1 MPGSRPRSSR
11 LTLFV
16 TVLSLFLAVALL
28 VATAVT
34 VTNYIETQKTA
45 EKVADD
51 TFRQTIT
58 RINEQRLAFFSPAF
72 LLTTFLRNAPSLQT
86 EDGSKDAV
94 RQLIVASLS
103 ASPQISAAYAGY
115 ANGNFFHV
123 LSITDSEKAVVEQLG
138 GPPLTRFA
146 VQEIKTANGARV
158 QTWTFLDNEGRQ
170 IGALSQPSPA
180 YDPRDRGWYRDAMEN
195 PKTIVRTLPYPFSAT
210 AQVGMTL
217 AQALEHGGVVGV
229 DITLDRLMMY
239 IRSIRPNDAHRF
251 VAFDDKN
258 RLLAHFE
265 PARMFKRTE
274 SSETGSGDSQTTEL
288 ATTADLGDPVVQK
301 AYQLFA
307 RGGPYRLATLDIDG
321 TDYLA
326 TVDRQVGRDGGA
338 FFQLYAAP
346 LSDFQGTLAGAA
358 GRSLPVA
365 LLVFLLTLP
374 AIVYLARSI
383 SKPLIRLSREADLIR
398 SFKLDDPIKMR
409 SGVREV
415 STLIRSMS
423 GMKNT
428 IREVSKFVPKALV
441 QDILENETQ
450 VVVGGETRRISV
462 LFTDVKDF
470 TPIAEG
476 LSPDVLMANMSE
488 YFEELA
494 SLIIRANGTVDK
506 FIGDAIFA
514 FWNAPLEVKRHEHAA
529 CLSALECRAASRRLN
544 ARWIDKGLPP
554 WHTRF
559 GVHVGEAVLGNVGS
573 SDRID
578 YTAIGD
584 NVNIAARL
592 EGLNKYYGSSILVS
606 GQIAAVCSDEFLFR
620 HVDRSQPKGVG
631 RPLDIFEL
639 LGTLNGP
646 EEFRITPDMAKL
658 VQDWDHV
665 YEVYAGRDW
674 LRALDTLEA
683 FADQYP
689 DDVLAGIYLDRVV
702 GFMLEPPSEDWD
714 GIIHFSK
721 K

>member
-1 MPGSRPRSSR
+1 MPDARSRSSR
-11 LTLFV
+11 RTLFV

-28 VATAVT
+28 VASAVT
-34 VTNYIETQKTA
+34 ITNYIETRRTA
-45 EKVADD
+45 AKVADD
-51 TFRQTIT
+51 TFRQTIN
-58 RINEQRLAFFSPAF
+58 RINEQRISFFTPAF
-72 LLTTFLRNAPSLQT
+72 LLTSILRNAPSLQT
-86 EDGSKDAV
+86 ADGSKDAITP
-94 RQLIVASLS
+94 LILTSLK
-103 ASPQISAAYAGY
+103 ASPQISAVYVGY
-115 ANGNFFHV
+115 DNGNFFHI
-123 LSITDSEKAVVEQLG
+123 LSITDAEKAFVEQLG

-146 VQEIKTANGARV
+146 VQEIKTDNGTRTR
-158 QTWTFLDNEGRQ
+158 TWLFLDNDGRQ
-170 IGALSQPSPA
+170 IGTSSKPSPA
-180 YDPRDRGWYRDAMEN
+180 YDPRERDWYRDAMEH
-195 PKTIVRTLPYPFSAT
+195 PKIVVRTLPYLFSAT
-210 AQVGMTL
+210 SQVGMTL

-229 DITLDRLMMY
+229 DITLERLMMY
-239 IRSIRPNDAHRF
+239 IRSIRPNDTHRF

-258 RLLAHFE
+258 RLLAHFD
-265 PARMFKRTE
+265 PARMFKHA
-274 SSETGSGDSQTTEL
+274 GSGEPRSTEL
-288 ATTADLGDPVVQK
+288 ATTADLRDPVVEK
-301 AYQLFA
+301 AFQLFA
-307 RGGPYRLATLDIDG
+307 RSGPYRLANLDIDG

-326 TVDRQVGRDGGA
+326 TVDRQVSRDGGA

-358 GRSLPVA
+358 GRSIPVA

-383 SKPLIRLSREADLIR
+383 SKPLIRLSREADSIR
-398 SFKLDDPIKMR
+398 AFQLDDPIKMQ
-409 SGVREV
+409 SGVHEV

-423 GMKNT
+423 GMKST

-450 VVVGGETRRISV
+450 VVVGGETRRVSIM
-462 LFTDVKDF
+462 FTDVKDF
-470 TPIAEG
+470 TPIAERM
-476 LSPDVLMANMSE
+476 SPDSLMANMSE
-488 YFEELA
+488 YFEGLA
-494 SLIIRANGTVDK
+494 SLIIKANGTVDK

-514 FWNAPLEVKRHEHAA
+514 FWNAPLEVSRHEHAA
-529 CLSALECRAASRRLN
+529 CISALECRAASRRLN

-606 GQIAAVCSDEFLFR
+606 GQIATVCSDEFLFR

-646 EEFRITPDMAKL
+646 EEFRITPDMTKL
-658 VQDWDHV
+658 VQDWDRV

-674 LRALDTLEA
+674 LRALDALEA
-683 FADQYP
+683 FADEYP

-702 GFMLEPPSEDWD
+702 GFMLEPPSEAWD

>member
-1 MPGSRPRSSR
+1 MPGSPSRNPRR
-11 LTLFV
+11 TLFV

-45 EKVADD
+45 VKVADD
-51 TFRQTIT
+51 TFRQTIN
-58 RINEQRLAFFSPAF
+58 RINEQRTAFFTPAF

-86 EDGSKDAV
+86 ADGSKDAV
-94 RQLIVASLS
+94 RQLILASLG
-103 ASPQISAAYAGY
+103 ASPQISAAYVGY
-115 ANGNFFHV
+115 DNGNFFHI
-123 LSITDSEKAVVEQLG
+123 LSITDTEKAVVEQLG

-146 VQEIKTANGARV
+146 VQEIRSDDGART
-158 QTWTFLDNEGRQ
+158 QTWTFLDTDGRE
-170 IGALSQPSPA
+170 IGTSSKPSPT
-180 YDPRDRGWYRDAMEN
+180 YDPRDRDWYRDATQH
-195 PKTIVRTLPYPFSAT
+195 PGTIVRTLPYLFSAT
-210 AQVGMTL
+210 SQVGMTL
-217 AQALEHGGVVGV
+217 AEALDHGGVVGV

-239 IRSIRPNDAHRF
+239 IRSIRPNDTHRF
-251 VAFDDKN
+251 VAFDDRN
-258 RLLAHFE
+258 HLLAHFDPE
-265 PARMFKRTE
+265 RMFKHA
-274 SSETGSGDSQTTEL
+274 SSGDTRSSEL
-288 ATTADLGDPVVQK
+288 ATTADLSDPVVQK
-301 AYQLFA
+301 AFQQFTRNGA
-307 RGGPYRLATLDIDG
+307 YRMATLDVRG

-358 GRSLPVA
+358 GRSIPVA

-383 SKPLIRLSREADLIR
+383 SKPLSRLSGEADLIR
-398 SFKLDDPIKMR
+398 SFQLDDPITMH
-409 SGVREV
+409 SGVHEV

-423 GMKNT
+423 GMKST

-441 QDILENETQ
+441 RDILENETQ
-450 VVVGGETRRISV
+450 VVVGGETRRVSI

-476 LSPDVLMANMSE
+476 MSPDSLMANMSE
-488 YFEELA
+488 YFEALA
-494 SLIIRANGTVDK
+494 SLIIKANGTVDK

-514 FWNAPLEVKRHEHAA
+514 FWNAPLEVRRHEHAA

-544 ARWIDKGLPP
+544 ARWIDQGLPP

-606 GQIAAVCSDEFLFR
+606 GQIATVCSDEFLFR
-620 HVDRSQPKGVG
+620 HVDRTQPKGVG

-639 LGTLNGP
+639 LGTLDGP
-646 EEFRITPDMAKL
+646 EEFRTTPEMAKR
-658 VQDWDHV
+658 VEDWDRV

-674 LRALDTLEA
+674 LHALDALEA

-702 GFMLEPPSEDWD
+702 GFMLEPPQENWD
-714 GIIHFSK
+714 GIIRFSK